1 MLIVAETSGIS
12 ISLDPKETEDRVGS
26 IKFDLK
32 VKFNTQNQASEFSL
46 NNIWIEETELNQFE
60 AQLDK
65 SQIAELTDMSGFTI
79 LRLQHVDDFTKLEIN
94 PIKERMSEEYDRI
107 NISMYVEYNLFT
119 YLYRA
124 LNDYAKWW

>member
-1 MLIVAETSGIS
+1 MIVAETSGIS
-12 ISLDPKETEDRVGS
+12 ISLDPKEVEDRVGS

-32 VKFNTQNQASEFSL
+32 IKFNSQNQASEFSL
-46 NNIWIEETELNQFE
+46 NNIWIEGTELNEFE

-94 PIKERMSEEYDRI
+94 PIKQRMSEEYDRI
-107 NISMYVEYNLFT
+107 NISMHVEYNLIT